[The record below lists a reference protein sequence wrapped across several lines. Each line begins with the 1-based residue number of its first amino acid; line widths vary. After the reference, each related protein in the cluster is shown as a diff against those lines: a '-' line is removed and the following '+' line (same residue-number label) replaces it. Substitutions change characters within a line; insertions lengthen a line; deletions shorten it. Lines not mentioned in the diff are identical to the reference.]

1 MPGDGTP
8 GASPGAGT
16 MQAMLVLAAK
26 VWHYWISIPLVVGAV
41 GLLLALLVGYIV
53 RVVAPRYPRR

>member
-1 MPGDGTP
+1 
-8 GASPGAGT
+8 
-16 MQAMLVLAAK
+16 MLVLAAK
-26 VWHYWISIPLVVGAV
+26 VWHYWISIPLVVGSI